1 MKDNKLKKPMII
13 IGIIILV
20 VVIIGVII
28 FAISS
33 KNKKNK
39 KIVDKQLND
48 EYNNKSHAGVVQW

>member
-28 FAISS
+28 FVP
-33 KNKKNK
+33 
-39 KIVDKQLND
+39 KILLIF
-48 EYNNKSHAGVVQW
+48 

>member
-28 FAISS
+28 FLYLAKI
-33 KNKKNK
+33 KQNKQEQTR
-39 KIVDKQLND
+39 I
-48 EYNNKSHAGVVQW
+48 